1 MKRRGKRPH
10 TTRSIILQIV
20 LAAPCLS
27 VGFAMILAK
36 MILGGIIGE
45 GEAYAGVCLI
55 GGLVAFLL
63 SLYCAV
69 RMPQKKALWGLAAT
83 GWYALS
89 LPLGNLLFFGVSFG
103 RSLPILLTVV
113 GGGLLG
119 SLLGGGKRRK
129 FA

>member
-1 MKRRGKRPH
+1 MKRRGKREH
-10 TTRSIILQIV
+10 RTRTIILQV
-20 LAAPCLS
+20 LIAVPCLS
-27 VGFAMILAK
+27 IAFALILAK
-36 MILGGIIGE
+36 MILGGIITE
-45 GEAYAGVCLI
+45 ERMFTGVCVI

-63 SLYCAV
+63 SLSCAI

-103 RSLPILLTVV
+103 RSMPILLFVL

-119 SLLGGGKRRK
+119 SLLGAAKRRK
-129 FA
+129 IA